1 MVYKLKQECFNNA
14 RYISDQNG
22 MRDNSFYLEAKKYLA
37 RNRKSFLYC
46 DIFFVLEIMKKKVK
60 KNY

>member
-1 MVYKLKQECFNNA
+1 
-14 RYISDQNG
+14 

-46 DIFFVLEIMKKKVK
+46 DIFFCFTGNNEKKVK
-60 KNY
+60 KKLLKQIFIHLAQQK